1 MKPNKLDKYLRVL
14 SAIVAILL
22 IIIII
27 LGGKLYGR
35 VRGKNETGN
44 TINKSKKW
52 EDRHFKEINDILAD
66 INSVLDDSCNSSGNQ
81 VIDLGEYKI
90 TAYCP
95 CAICCGKW
103 AENRPN
109 GIVVGAYGTELEQGV
124 SVAAPF
130 PSGTKL
136 YIEGTGEYIVHDK
149 LAEWVLEENDNRL
162 VDIYF
167 TSHEDAAAW
176 GNPQKNV
183 YLVGGK

>member
-27 LGGKLYGR
+27 LGGELYGR

-44 TINKSKKW
+44 PINQGEKW
-52 EDRHFKEINDILAD
+52 EDRHFKEIDDILAD

-81 VIDLGEYKI
+81 VIDLGSYKI
-90 TAYCP
+90 TAFCP
-95 CAICCGKW
+95 CAICCGEW
-103 AENRPN
+103 AKNRQD
-109 GIVVGAYGTELEQGV
+109 GIVVGAHGIELVEGV

-130 PSGTKL
+130 PKGTRL
-136 YIEGTGEYIVHDK
+136 HIDGVGEYVVHDK
-149 LAEWVLEENDNRL
+149 PADWVLEENDHKL

-167 TSHEDAAAW
+167 NYHEDAVEFGAKH
-176 GNPQKNV
+176 KNV
-183 YLVGGK
+183 YLVGGE